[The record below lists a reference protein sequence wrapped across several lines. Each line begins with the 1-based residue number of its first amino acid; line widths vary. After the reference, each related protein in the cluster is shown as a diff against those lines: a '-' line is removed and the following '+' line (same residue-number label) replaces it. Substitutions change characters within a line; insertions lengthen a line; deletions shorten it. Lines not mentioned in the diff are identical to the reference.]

1 MKSHLFV
8 LYSVHPEDKPSS
20 SFNCAVYPPNTPP
33 TLSSLMGKLPKFNRP
48 HFRVRVESPK
58 GHEYYDITD
67 ESDLLPVTT
76 TEDIDILTCPPPPNP
91 KSVKGIVRGLKGLTK
106 QNDGAQTKRTYRVLI
121 LKVLE
126 LGRVVGADPLH
137 DYGTPQSDPN
147 RSWDEIDQRW
157 IPSKA
162 RRQSAPIFGSAPPP
176 ATLPKVKTNKEIE
189 KSQREAVNELRKRTS
204 AAEDEQTLMDAARV
218 KLDPK
223 IKSWSTE
230 HNKIKHL
237 RTLLSTLHLILWK
250 GAKWKPLS
258 LGELLDDSKL
268 KRYYFKASLVVH
280 PDKVRELGV
289 EEKFIAARVFDALT
303 MAKEKAGV

>member
-1 MKSHLFV
+1 
-8 LYSVHPEDKPSS
+8 
-20 SFNCAVYPPNTPP
+20 
-33 TLSSLMGKLPKFNRP
+33 LMPKLPKFNAP
-48 HFRVRVESPK
+48 HFRVRVDSPK

-91 KSVKGIVRGLKGLTK
+91 KSVKGIVKGLKGLTK
-106 QNDGAQTKRTYRVLI
+106 QNDGAQKKRTYRVLI

-126 LGRVVGADPLH
+126 LGRVVA
-137 DYGTPQSDPN
+137 QCDPN
-147 RSWDEIDQRW
+147 RSWDEIEQRW
-157 IPSKA
+157 IPSKG
-162 RRQSAPIFGSAPPP
+162 RRQSAPVFGSSNPTPTP
-176 ATLPKVKTNKEIE
+176 ATPLPKVKTEAEIE
-189 KSQREAVNELRKRTS
+189 ESQREAVDEFRKRNS

-218 KLDPK
+218 ELDPK
-223 IKSWSTE
+223 IKKWSTE

-250 GAKWKPLS
+250 GAKWKALS
-258 LGELLDDSKL
+258 LGDLLDDSKL

-280 PDKVRELGV
+280 PDKVGELGV
-289 EEKFIAARVFDALT
+289 DEKFIAARVFDALT